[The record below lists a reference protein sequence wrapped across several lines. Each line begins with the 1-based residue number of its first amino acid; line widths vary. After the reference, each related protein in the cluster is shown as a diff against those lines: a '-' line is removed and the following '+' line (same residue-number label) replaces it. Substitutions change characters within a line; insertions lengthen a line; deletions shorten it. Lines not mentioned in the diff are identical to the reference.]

1 MLLFDIN
8 SIGSSII
15 TTTLAAVHSGD
26 LFWERQLVESSFFL
40 ARVIVFGVA
49 VVVVVVQPK
58 LQPQLQ
64 PPQPNGRQSG
74 F

>member
-49 VVVVVVQPK
+49 VVVVVQP
-58 LQPQLQ
+58 
-64 PPQPNGRQSG
+64 
-74 F
+74 